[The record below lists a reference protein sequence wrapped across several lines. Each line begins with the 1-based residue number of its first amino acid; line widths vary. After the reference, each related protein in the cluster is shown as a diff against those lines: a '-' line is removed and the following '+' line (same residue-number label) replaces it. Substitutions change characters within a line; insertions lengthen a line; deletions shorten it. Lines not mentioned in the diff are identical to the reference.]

1 MKRIF
6 LYLIFI
12 VFVIG
17 IVGWIVTGP
26 KRINPA
32 LLSGIEADLAR
43 GEFVFNAAGCA
54 SCHMTKDASADGRL
68 QLGGGQEFPSSF
80 GTFVAPNIS
89 SHKTAGIGTWSSE
102 DLANALLGGVSP
114 DGRHYFPAFPYGT
127 YNRMTP
133 FDVVSLHAY
142 LANLPAVD
150 RANEPHLISFP
161 FNIRRSVGI
170 WKALF
175 LSSGW
180 VVTGD
185 LTKQQKHGRYLV
197 EALGHCGECHTSR
210 NLLGG
215 LKLSAWLEG
224 APNPAG
230 KGRIPNITPAKLIW
244 SEADIAEYLKSGFT
258 PEFDTAGGH
267 MVAVIENT
275 AKLSP
280 SDRQAIAVYLKTVLG
295 LRE

>member
-26 KRINPA
+26 KRIDPA

-54 SCHMTKDASADGRL
+54 SCHMAKDASADSRL

-89 SHKTAGIGTWSSE
+89 SHKTVGIGTWSSE

-142 LANLPAVD
+142 LAGLPAVG
-150 RANEPHLISFP
+150 RANEPHRISFP

-170 WKALF
+170 WKA
-175 LSSGW
+175 
-180 VVTGD
+180 
-185 LTKQQKHGRYLV
+185 
-197 EALGHCGECHTSR
+197 
-210 NLLGG
+210 
-215 LKLSAWLEG
+215 
-224 APNPAG
+224 
-230 KGRIPNITPAKLIW
+230 
-244 SEADIAEYLKSGFT
+244 
-258 PEFDTAGGH
+258 
-267 MVAVIENT
+267 
-275 AKLSP
+275 
-280 SDRQAIAVYLKTVLG
+280 
-295 LRE
+295 